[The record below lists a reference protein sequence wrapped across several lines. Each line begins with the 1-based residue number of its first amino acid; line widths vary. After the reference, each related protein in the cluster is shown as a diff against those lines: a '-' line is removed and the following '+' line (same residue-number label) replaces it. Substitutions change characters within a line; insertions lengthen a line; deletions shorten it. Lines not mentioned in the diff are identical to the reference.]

1 MARISTYDQDSNVSF
16 QDKLIGTNSVDS
28 ATKNFTLQSVIDL
41 INQLSGINLF
51 DGMVYKFQSYL
62 PAATDPVGI
71 LNLVAGNT
79 STTAFSAVTQIIVSK
94 LSLIHI

>member
-41 INQLSGINLF
+41 INQSFCHLFLKTVADRPTDERHSPESCPQYPQDNEFSQQPVERLELILS
-51 DGMVYKFQSYL
+51 V
-62 PAATDPVGI
+62 
-71 LNLVAGNT
+71 
-79 STTAFSAVTQIIVSK
+79 
-94 LSLIHI
+94 HIGTVHC